1 ATEQAV
7 AYLYNLGHRQIAH
20 LPGLL
25 HTTVGRDRTNAYCD
39 AMLQRGLAPWV
50 LAAGWTIEEGM
61 AVTETLLSARKLPTA
76 ILASSDHTAIGAMH
90 VLRRAG
96 LRVPDDL
103 SVLGFANLPGSE
115 LVDPPLTTMGYDR
128 EQMGQLM
135 ITALFSLVR
144 GEPAPG
150 KIVVPAQFL
159 VRRSCAPPAV
169 AGEERILLRTAP
181 EDGGTSHG
189 HA

>member
-1 ATEQAV
+1 
-7 AYLYNLGHRQIAH
+7 
-20 LPGLL
+20 
-25 HTTVGRDRTNAYCD
+25 
-39 AMLQRGLAPWV
+39 
-50 LAAGWTIEEGM
+50 
-61 AVTETLLSARKLPTA
+61 
-76 ILASSDHTAIGAMH
+76 
-90 VLRRAG
+90 
-96 LRVPDDL
+96 
-103 SVLGFANLPGSE
+103 VLGFANLPGSE

-128 EQMGQLM
+128 EQMGQLT
-135 ITALFSLVR
+135 IAALFSLVR